1 MSMPMGA
8 TGMGVGNKMTG
19 QSFNPSITRG
29 KSKGGFTPMQ
39 MQQFTPEQ
47 MQLFQQMFGR
57 LGPDSFLG
65 KLAGGDQ
72 SMFDQLEAPALR
84 QFQGMQGQLASRF
97 SGMGQGARRSSG
109 FHNTMNQASSDFAQ
123 DLQSQRM
130 GLQNQAIRD
139 LMGMSNQLLQQ
150 RPYEQFITEKKQP
163 FWKQLMSG
171 GLLGSALNAGGMAY
185 GLSNM
190 NKQQQGGAGFSQND
204 LNSAMFSMFP
214 YII

>member
-8 TGMGVGNKMTG
+8 TGMNVGNQMTG
-19 QSFNPSITRG
+19 QSFKPSLTRG

-47 MQLFQQMFGR
+47 MQLFQQMFGQV
-57 LGPDSFLG
+57 GPDSFLG

-72 SMFDQLEAPALR
+72 SMFEQIEAPAMR
-84 QFQGMQGQLASRF
+84 QFQELQGGLASRF
-97 SGMGQGARRSSG
+97 SGMGSGARRSSG
-109 FHNTMNQASSDFAQ
+109 FQNTMNQATSDFSQ
-123 DLQSQRM
+123 NLQAQRM

-139 LMGMSNQLLQQ
+139 LMGMSNQLLGQ
-150 RPYEQFITEKKQP
+150 RPYEQFMTEKKQP

-171 GLLGSALNAGGMAY
+171 GLLGSALNAGGTAY

-190 NKQQQGGAGFSQND
+190 NKQQQGGGGFSQGD
-204 LNSAMFSMFP
+204 LNNAMYSMFP